1 MGPLRQGMCNCSQ
14 PVWTEASIGLQ
25 EHGPGEPG
33 FPAQWG
39 GPLSPGVG
47 VGEWGDT
54 PPAALFRLKLNISP
68 SLNTLSRRFHQT
80 STDILY

>member
-33 FPAQWG
+33 FPAQWEPSETRGLG
-39 GPLSPGVG
+39 GH
-47 VGEWGDT
+47 T
-54 PPAALFRLKLNISP
+54 PATLFRLKLNISP